1 MNSNLR
7 INKFK
12 IKDIKRVKNIY
23 YNSFPKEERFSIF
36 LLMFNLFKKYC
47 KLYTLI
53 DNENVV
59 GFIYY
64 ITYENMIFI
73 LYLAVDKSSRGN
85 GYGKYLLRR
94 FIQENKEKDL
104 YLNIDKIDEKFSDID
119 IRKKRLKFY
128 IENGFHLTD
137 YLSLEEKVDFNILST
152 REKIDVIKYK
162 KLDEKIAK
170 LFFDKKSNIVKGGKN
185 YEI

>member
-1 MNSNLR
+1 MNSKLR
-7 INKFK
+7 INKIK
-12 IKDIKRVKNIY
+12 IKDFKRVKKIY
-23 YNSFPKEERFSIF
+23 YSSFPKEERFPIF
-36 LLMFNLFKKYC
+36 LLMFNLLKKSC

-53 DNENVV
+53 DKENVV
-59 GFIYY
+59 GFIYC

-73 LYLAVDKSSRGN
+73 LYLAVDESSRGK
-85 GYGKYLLRR
+85 GYGKYLLRK
-94 FIQENKEKDL
+94 FTQENKEKDI

-128 IENGFHLTD
+128 TENGFYLTD
-137 YLSLEEKVDFNILST
+137 YLSLEENVDFNILST
-152 REKIDVIKYK
+152 RKNIDVIKYK

-170 LFFDKKSNIVKGGKN
+170 LFCDKKSNIVKGGKS